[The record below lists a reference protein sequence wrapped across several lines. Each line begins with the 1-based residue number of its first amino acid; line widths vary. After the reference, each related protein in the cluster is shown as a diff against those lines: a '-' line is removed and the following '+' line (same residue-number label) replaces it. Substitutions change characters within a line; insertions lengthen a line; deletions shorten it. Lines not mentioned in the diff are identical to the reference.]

1 VPRLPQHGAFAG
13 STMAPAASEPSRYP
27 RRRSRVYLFPDWP
40 QVREHPV
47 PMGAR
52 FHFFE
57 VPAVSK
63 LRAALSSAGRPVFV
77 RGGVKKDVKPTL
89 GLQKG
94 APGVAVR

>member
-1 VPRLPQHGAFAG
+1 MPQHGAFAG

-27 RRRSRVYLFPDWP
+27 RKRSRVYLFPDWP

-57 VPAVSK
+57 VPAVSR
-63 LRAALSSAGRPVFV
+63 LRAALSWAGRPIFV
-77 RGGVKKDVKPTL
+77 RG
-89 GLQKG
+89 
-94 APGVAVR
+94 A